1 MCDIVIDGDE
11 FMEKIGLLIDSTTLT
26 RKDLDKYSFIKV
38 AQLKV
43 SFGDEHFDESQLTKE
58 EMQKKV
64 NEGKHFLTSQPSPA
78 DFLEQYKNFYDEGYT
93 HVISILL
100 SSKLSGTY
108 QSALIA
114 KSMIDY
120 PLKIDVYSPNSAAFG
135 VALGVSKIA
144 EMIEAKKI
152 YSEVNKRY
160 LTLFKNPFVSFTLGD
175 LDNLIRGGRLNRV
188 QAFLGKILRIK
199 PIIKMIE
206 GKLELVKK
214 ERSNKACMEFFLKN
228 IDEYANQYK
237 KVYLDIITLDMFE
250 WGQKV
255 LEVVKE
261 KYKNVEI
268 HMTDYL
274 SPVFYSHLGNK
285 GFGIAILAE

>member
-1 MCDIVIDGDE
+1 MCDIVIIGDE
-11 FMEKIGLLIDSTTLT
+11 YMEKIGLLIDSTTLT
-26 RKDLDKYSFIKV
+26 RKDLSEYSFIKV

-43 SFGDEHFDESQLTKE
+43 SFDKEQYDEGQLSKE
-58 EMQKKV
+58 EMKNKV
-64 NEGKHFLTSQPSPA
+64 DEGKRLMTSQPSPA
-78 DFLEQYKNFYDEGYT
+78 DFLTLYKEYFDEKYT
-93 HVISILL
+93 NVMVVVL

-114 KSMIDY
+114 KSMIDF
-120 PLKIDVYSPNSAAFG
+120 PLEVDVYSPNAASFG

-144 EMIEAKKI
+144 EMIETKRT
-152 YSEVNKRY
+152 YTEVNSRY
-160 LTLFKNPFVSFTLGD
+160 FKLFNKPFVSFTLGD

-199 PIIKMIE
+199 PIIEMIE

-214 ERSNKACMEFFLKN
+214 ERTNKACAEFFLNN
-228 IDEYANQYK
+228 INKYVNQYE
-237 KVYLDIITLDMFE
+237 KVYLDIINLDMQE

-255 LEVVKE
+255 FDEVKE
-261 KYKNVEI
+261 KYKSVEI
-268 HMTDYL
+268 HVTDYL

-285 GFGIAILAE
+285 GFGIAILGE